1 MATTDPVNL
10 ADALSLL
17 RPKDK
22 TPNSARVLS
31 TWVAQAQER
40 LGSAGSRLGWLVAS
54 TVVTAA
60 LKRTVDKAGRARFL
74 LKGGTMLQYR
84 LPGMSRTTQ
93 DLDGLVTGDL
103 DSFVEQVDD
112 ALEEPWGP
120 LTLARGPVETINVPH
135 KLAKPRR
142 FDVVVS
148 LSGITWR
155 RIQVEVSPDEGL
167 AGAVA
172 EDLPS
177 PSLAGFGLPTP
188 DRLVSLAMRYQVA
201 QKVHAATDP
210 HDPPEFLNDR
220 PRDAVDLVLMRDLI
234 TQTREPSL
242 TAIRE
247 SVTDIFAAREAEA
260 EALGRPGR
268 PWPARLTPYPHWEVG
283 FAKCAAQAE
292 LPLTMRDAVSQVNAW
307 LDEVDAA

>member
-17 RPKDK
+17 KPKDK
-22 TPNSARVLS
+22 TPNSARVLGV
-31 TWVAQAQER
+31 WIAQAQER
-40 LGSAGSRLGWLVAS
+40 LGSGGSRLGWLVAS

-60 LKRTVDKAGRARFL
+60 LQRAVDESGRTRFL

-103 DSFVEQVDD
+103 DSFIRQVDD

-120 LTLARGPVETINVPH
+120 LTLTRGDVEIINVPY
-135 KLAKPRR
+135 KVVKPKR
-142 FDVVVS
+142 FDVVVA
-148 LSGITWR
+148 LGGVTWR
-155 RIQVEVSPDEGL
+155 RIQVEISPDEGL
-167 AGAVA
+167 AGAAA
-172 EDLPS
+172 EELPS

-210 HDPPEFLNDR
+210 HDPPEFRNDR
-220 PRDAVDLVLMRDLI
+220 PRDVVDLLLMRNLI
-234 TQTREPSL
+234 TRTREPKL
-242 TAIRE
+242 AAIQGAI
-247 SVTDIFAAREAEA
+247 TDIFATRASEA
-260 EALGRPGR
+260 EALGRPR
-268 PWPARLTPYPHWEVG
+268 RQWPARLTAYPHWEIG
-283 FAKCAAQAE
+283 FAKGAEQAD
-292 LPLTMRDAVSQVNAW
+292 LHLTMQEAVNQVNAW
-307 LDEVDAA
+307 LDDIDAA

>member
-1 MATTDPVNL
+1 MATADPVNL
-10 ADALSLL
+10 AAALSLL

-22 TPNSARVLS
+22 RPNSARVLNAWI
-31 TWVAQAQER
+31 TQAQER
-40 LGSAGSRLGWLVAS
+40 LGSGGSRLGWLVAS

-60 LKRTVDKAGRARFL
+60 LQRAVDEAGRTRFL

-103 DSFVEQVDD
+103 DSFIRQVDD

-120 LTLARGPVETINVPH
+120 LVLTRGPVETINVPH
-135 KLAKPRR
+135 KAAKPRR
-142 FDVVVS
+142 FDVAVT
-148 LSGITWR
+148 LSGVTWR
-155 RIQVEVSPDEGL
+155 RIQVEISPDEGL

-172 EDLPS
+172 EELPP

-220 PRDAVDLVLMRDLI
+220 PRDGVDLLLMRDLI
-234 TQTREPSL
+234 SQTGEPRL
-242 TAIRE
+242 AAIRE
-247 SVTDIFAAREAEA
+247 AVTDIFAARMAEA

-268 PWPARLTPYPHWEVG
+268 PWPARLTAYPHWEVG
-283 FAKCAAQAE
+283 FAKGAAQAG
-292 LPLTMRDAVSQVNAW
+292 LRLTMREAVRQVNAW
-307 LDEVDAA
+307 LDQIYAA